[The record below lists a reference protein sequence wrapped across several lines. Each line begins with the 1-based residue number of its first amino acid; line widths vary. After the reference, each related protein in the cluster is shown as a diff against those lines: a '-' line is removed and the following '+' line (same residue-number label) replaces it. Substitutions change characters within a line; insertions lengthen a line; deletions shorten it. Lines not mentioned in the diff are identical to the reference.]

1 MSSDIT
7 FTKEN
12 LDTYLKELAKVF
24 RKLNGTAVPA
34 EIILI
39 GGASVL
45 ANYGFREMTTDMDA
59 IIHASSAMKQA
70 INTVGDKFN
79 LPVGWLNTDFI
90 RTKSYS
96 DKLIQVSVYYR
107 TFSNILTI
115 RTVAAEYLI
124 AMKLVSGRRYKN
136 DLSDIAGILWE
147 HQKSSKPISYE
158 MVDKAVTEL
167 YGDWSEVSDR
177 LKSVL
182 NKVFGSGDYEGLYQE
197 TRESEKTAKKALV
210 EFNNQHPDELKKSEN
225 VNAFLDMVQKKK
237 IGICQF

>member
-24 RKLNGTAVPA
+24 RKLNGTAMPA

-39 GGASVL
+39 GGASIL
-45 ANYGFREMTTDMDA
+45 ANYGFRDMTTDMDA

-79 LPVGWLNTDFI
+79 LPAGWLNTDFT

-96 DKLIQVSVYYR
+96 DKLTQVSVYYR
-107 TFSNILTI
+107 TYPNILTI

-147 HQKSSKPISYE
+147 HHKTGKPISYE
-158 MVDKAVTEL
+158 MIDKAVTEL
-167 YGDWSEVSDR
+167 YGGWSDVSGKTKTILSEVFESE
-177 LKSVL
+177 
-182 NKVFGSGDYEGLYQE
+182 NFEALYQE
-197 TRESEKTAKKALV
+197 TRESEKTAKKALI
-210 EFNNQHPDELKKSEN
+210 EFREQYPDGLK
-225 VNAFLDMVQKKK
+225 NADDVSTFLDKVQKKK
-237 IGICQF
+237 EEKFSE